1 MTTKIKYITSVV
13 IAGILSLLAA
23 IPISCE
29 KFVET
34 DFPTNQ
40 IPSELVFE
48 DEQTAEAALA
58 GLYANLWNN
67 SMISGGIDGTGAL
80 LGTYADDLN
89 CVYTSPSNGV
99 LDLYN
104 NQQIATNTAVSSLW
118 TYAYQQIYT
127 ANSIMEGVKNSKS
140 LSVSVR
146 DRIRGEALFVRSLLY
161 MYLYQIFDEI
171 PYTDTTN
178 YITNSQ
184 LGRMPKDQL
193 LQKIENDLS
202 EAVTLLPAAYRNAE
216 RIYPNKY
223 AGYMALAKMKM
234 LLKKW
239 SEAEVLCGMIMQ
251 NSLYAYQPDITKVF
265 QKGGSHIIWQL
276 KPKNTNDATKEAAL
290 YTFTGAP
297 VSFVLSS
304 GVVNSF
310 TTVDLRRQN
319 YIAAV
324 PFGTQ
329 VNYRPAKYKNLSVN
343 NPTEYSV
350 IFRLDETYLM
360 QAENLI
366 EQSRVSEAVPLIN
379 KSRQRAGLP
388 ALTTSIPSAEAWIQL
403 REEKRR
409 EFLTEHGIRF
419 FDLKRW
425 GMLDQLQSTK
435 PNWKTFHSRW
445 PLPQKELLL
454 NPKLNPQNT
463 GY

>member
-1 MTTKIKYITSVV
+1 MTTKIKYILTV
-13 IAGILSLLAA
+13 GILSMYTLLAV
-23 IPISCE
+23 SCE

-67 SMISGGIDGTGAL
+67 SMISGGIDGMGAL
-80 LGTYADDLN
+80 LGTYTDDLN

-118 TYAYQQIYT
+118 TYTYQQIYT
-127 ANSIMEGVKNSKS
+127 TNSIMEGVKNSKA
-140 LSVSVR
+140 LSSAVK

-178 YITNSQ
+178 YIVNSQ
-184 LGRMPKDQL
+184 LSRMPKDQL
-193 LQKIENDLS
+193 LLKIETDLS
-202 EAVTLLPAAYRNAE
+202 EAVTLLPAAYRNSE

-239 SEAEVLCGMIMQ
+239 DEAEVLCGMIIQ
-251 NSLYAYQPDITKVF
+251 NNMYAFQPDISKVF
-265 QKGGSHIIWQL
+265 QKNGTHILWQL
-276 KPKNTNDATKEAAL
+276 KPKNTNDATKEASL

-297 VSFVLSS
+297 VSFVLSPNLINIFAVS
-304 GVVNSF
+304 
-310 TTVDLRRQN
+310 DLRRQN
-319 YIAAV
+319 YIVAV

-329 VNYRPAKYKNLSVN
+329 TNYRPAKYKNLAAN
-343 NPTEYSV
+343 NPTEYSI
-350 IFRLDETYLM
+350 IFRLDEAYLM

-366 EQSRVSEAVPLIN
+366 EQNRVLEAVPYIN
-379 KSRQRAGLP
+379 ASRQRAGLSALSTSLVP
-388 ALTTSIPSAEAWIQL
+388 ADAWIQL

-409 EFLTEHGIRF
+409 EFFTEHGIRF

-425 GMLDQLQSTK
+425 GILNQLAIVK
-435 PNWKTFHSRW
+435 PNWKTFHSQW

-454 NPKLNPQNT
+454 NPKLAPQNT